1 MTTDD
6 LTRRASRL
14 LADYIKSG
22 RTRTDLLKEC
32 ATAIVDL
39 RSQHTLDDGRVDWSG
54 RSTAYRAEIRKVY
67 AAAKVPADVLDTVQ
81 QALRYHVGN
90 LLRERADA
98 GALEQVGLS
107 STSPRGRLSR
117 QREVVAALST
127 NGSVAEVLNDPI
139 RLIAHAEALLDY
151 IDEGGLAALGAKER
165 TAARASLEGLVE
177 RAERLA
183 GLVAKRPRGGKPAV

>member
-1 MTTDD
+1 MSIDD
-6 LTRRASRL
+6 LTQKASRL

-22 RTRTDLLKEC
+22 RSRTDLLKEC
-32 ATAIVDL
+32 AALIVDL
-39 RSQHTLDDGRVDWSG
+39 RSLHTLDDGRVDWSG

-151 IDEGGLAALGAKER
+151 IDRSALAALTRKDR
-165 TAARASLEGLVE
+165 TAARASLEGL
-177 RAERLA
+177 AEQATALA
-183 GLVAKRPRGGKPAV
+183 GLVARRPRVGASGV